1 MEAITIVAMRQFG
14 VNTYEVGGRVGNG
27 GRHYAK
33 TCYGQGTAAAQ
44 AVAYAQNNLRG
55 ADYAIIGPKE
65 VMDLIPMQLRTGKSA

>member
-1 MEAITIVAMRQFG
+1 MEAITVTKMQQF

-27 GRHYAK
+27 GRPYSKQCHGA
-33 TCYGQGTAAAQ
+33 GTAAAQ

-65 VMDLIPMQLRTGKSA
+65 VMDLIPEQIRTGRSA